1 LACHYNRTATSISP
15 LDAFNIANILIVYAI
30 IFVLTGLLFMYK
42 KWYKKTYKKDI
53 DERTMSVAT
62 GYTNQKFK
70 VSSEILLPKEDK

>member
-1 LACHYNRTATSISP
+1 
-15 LDAFNIANILIVYAI
+15 
-30 IFVLTGLLFMYK
+30 MYK